1 MIAGPLPNWEES
13 FKIKLY
19 TWTEQWR
26 PGINQNQVSCKPMP
40 QKQGTTILSSTTS
53 LDTCLWCV
61 PPGCF
66 HSPPKP
72 LWAWT
77 LLIGQTWVMCLYP
90 SGKRL
95 RSMHSLPFTKSYKDS
110 SNMQRGP
117 TAGLSKVGEGN
128 EKCLL
133 FTHTKYMMKKKE
145 VIILGK

>member
-13 FKIKLY
+13 FRIKLH

-72 LWAWT
+72 LWAWI
-77 LLIGQTWVMCLYP
+77 LLIGQTWVTCLYP

-95 RSMHSLPFTKSYKDS
+95 RSMHSLPFTKSYNIRIPKTW
-110 SNMQRGP
+110 RGAQLLDCP
-117 TAGLSKVGEGN
+117 RWGKEMKNVYYSPILSIWWRKRR
-128 EKCLL
+128 L
-133 FTHTKYMMKKKE
+133 
-145 VIILGK
+145 